1 MSSRAWRIAAPLA
14 LAVIVLAW
22 SGRRLVPLVGPAVGA
37 VHRLG
42 PVGPILFILFY
53 VVAVVALVPGS
64 LMTVAGGAVFGIVPG
79 TAYALIGATLGSTA
93 AFLLG
98 RHGARRIVAEHLDAM
113 PRFGAIDRA
122 VAAEGWR
129 IVFLLR
135 LSPVAPFNFLNY
147 ALGLTTI
154 SVWDFL
160 AGSFGMIPGSLVY
173 SYAGHLAGEALA
185 VAGQAQIP
193 RNASYYALLAAGLAA
208 TVAASAIVGRAA
220 RRALRD
226 V

>member
-1 MSSRAWRIAAPLA
+1 VSLKAFRV
-14 LAVIVLAW
+14 LAVLILVLIVLAVG
-22 SGRRLVPLVGPAVGA
+22 GRRLVPLVGPAVGA

-42 PVGPILFILFY
+42 PLGPLLFILLY
-53 VVAVVALVPGS
+53 ATAVVALVPGS
-64 LMTVAGGAVFGIVPG
+64 WMTLAGGAVFGVIPG
-79 TAYALIGATLGSTA
+79 MAYSLAGATLGSTA

-98 RHGARRIVAEHLDAM
+98 RHGARRVVASHLDAL
-113 PRFGAIDRA
+113 PRFSAIDRA
-122 VAAEGWR
+122 VASDGRR
-129 IVFLLR
+129 IVLLLR

-160 AGSFGMIPGSLVY
+160 AGSVGMIPGAVMY

-185 VAGQAQIP
+185 LAGQAQVP
-193 RNASYYALLAAGLAA
+193 RNTSYYAVLAAGLAA
-208 TVAASAIVGRAA
+208 TIAASALVARAA
-220 RRALRD
+220 RQALRD